1 MDRFEAAI
9 VGGGPAGLSAALVL
23 GRCRRRVVVFDDRG
37 YRNAASHA
45 LHGFLSRDGVD
56 PAELRRIARAELAAY
71 PSVSLVEQAVVD
83 AARVDGG
90 FRLDLAGGGAVRCRA
105 LLLATGIVDRMP
117 EVDGAAA
124 LTGTRLFHCP
134 YCDGWELRDQPLAA
148 IGHPDDRGGEFA
160 LVLAQWSRDLV
171 LCTGGPARFSA
182 RIAARLAAR
191 GVEVD
196 ERPLSAL
203 EPDRDGVT
211 VRFASGEAR
220 WRRAVFH
227 HLGARQRSDLAERL
241 GCRFDEHGGV
251 EVDRHEAT
259 CVPGLYVAGDA
270 TRDVLQAIVAAGEGA
285 AAAVMINERLCG
297 DDQ

>member
-1 MDRFEAAI
+1 MDGFEAAI

-23 GRCRRRVVVFDDRG
+23 GRCRRRVVVLDDRR
-37 YRNAASHA
+37 YRNEASHA
-45 LHGFLSRDGVD
+45 LHGFLSRDGID

-71 PSVSLVEQAVVD
+71 PSVSLVEQAVVE

-90 FRLDLAGGGAVRCRA
+90 FRLELADGSAVRCRA
-105 LLLATGIVDRMP
+105 LLLATGLVDHLP

-124 LTGTRLFHCP
+124 LRGTRLFHCP

-148 IGHPDDRGGEFA
+148 IGHADDRGGEFA
-160 LVLAQWSRDLV
+160 LVLVQWSRDLV
-171 LCTGGPARFSA
+171 LCTGGPARFSE
-182 RIAARLAAR
+182 RVAARLAAR
-191 GVEVD
+191 GIEVD
-196 ERPLSAL
+196 ERPLRSL
-203 EPDRDGVT
+203 EADRDGVT
-211 VRFASGEAR
+211 LRFAAGEPR

-227 HLGARQRSDLAERL
+227 HIGAKQRSDLAARL

-285 AAAVMINERLCG
+285 AAAVMINQRLCSET
-297 DDQ
+297 